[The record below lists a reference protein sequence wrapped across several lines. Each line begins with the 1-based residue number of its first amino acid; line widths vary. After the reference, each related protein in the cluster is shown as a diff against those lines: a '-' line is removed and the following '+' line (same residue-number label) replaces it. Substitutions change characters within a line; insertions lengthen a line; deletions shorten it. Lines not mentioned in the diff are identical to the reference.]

1 MDKCKTMSLFSI
13 SGVDIQETN
22 DEYTLDIG
30 DSSCGY
36 PGSPRNGSVDSAV
49 MLYRQGEE
57 VTFTCQEGF
66 VLFGPDKR
74 TCRRNGTWSDTI
86 PECST
91 YILFFIPIICNK
103 IKVLKDFYLELHG
116 SILFQRTKFST
127 RKIISSIFNSMELWT
142 SSSSWFRS
150 RYMLIHTSI
159 NWTKMVAGPSW

>member
-1 MDKCKTMSLFSI
+1 M
-13 SGVDIQETN
+13 DIQETN
-22 DEYTLDIG
+22 EEYTLDIG

-86 PECST
+86 PECSKYMHLFDIYYLDLIRLKMIKRK
-91 YILFFIPIICNK
+91 YIQHNL
-103 IKVLKDFYLELHG
+103 L
-116 SILFQRTKFST
+116 
-127 RKIISSIFNSMELWT
+127 
-142 SSSSWFRS
+142 
-150 RYMLIHTSI
+150 
-159 NWTKMVAGPSW
+159 

>member
-1 MDKCKTMSLFSI
+1 MSLFSI
-13 SGVDIQETN
+13 LGVDIQETN
-22 DEYTLDIG
+22 EEYTLDIG

-86 PECST
+86 PECSK
-91 YILFFIPIICNK
+91 YN
-103 IKVLKDFYLELHG
+103 FYLL
-116 SILFQRTKFST
+116 INIQ
-127 RKIISSIFNSMELWT
+127 IFCPDRN
-142 SSSSWFRS
+142 
-150 RYMLIHTSI
+150 YM
-159 NWTKMVAGPSW
+159 

>member
-1 MDKCKTMSLFSI
+1 MSLSSI
-13 SGVDIQETN
+13 LGVDIQETN

-86 PECST
+86 PECSK
-91 YILFFIPIICNK
+91 YN
-103 IKVLKDFYLELHG
+103 FYL
-116 SILFQRTKFST
+116 
-127 RKIISSIFNSMELWT
+127 
-142 SSSSWFRS
+142 
-150 RYMLIHTSI
+150 YI
-159 NWTKMVAGPSW
+159 NIQSFVPIEIMCIEEKVSND